1 MAFNEEKEFF
11 QSLAQRPDWLNKTE
25 WSVLKQYY
33 SYSNP
38 SIVQVLNEMAD
49 RLIGGQIRSRDEGYR
64 AAERS
69 YKSGRPKVQARVAA
83 EQPCK
88 PQQAQTSSSHRTP
101 WWTYDN

>member
-38 SIVQVLNEMAD
+38 SIPVVLNRVATQ
-49 RLIGGQIRSRDEGYR
+49 LIGGQIRNHDEGYR

-83 EQPCK
+83 EQPRK
-88 PQQAQTSSSHRTP
+88 LQQAQTSSHRTP